1 MLLVSSPL
9 LLILTALAGT
19 FTIALGVVHIAIPK
33 LVGFGR
39 AIGRDA
45 TLGSAAGP
53 PLLGTIGAGP
63 FTYRV
68 RRSDLVGLAW
78 VMSNV
83 ASYGL
88 ITIGIV
94 DLAWVAGWRG
104 LPIALGATWIA
115 GWWAIRAASQFALGR
130 RAGDVVAAVWFAGL
144 AVGHLV
150 LALGVG

>member
-19 FTIALGVVHIAIPK
+19 FTIGLGVVHVAIPR
-33 LVGFGR
+33 LVGFER
-39 AIGRDA
+39 AIGRNGA
-45 TLGSAAGP
+45 LGSANGP
-53 PLLGTIGAGP
+53 PLPGTIGAGR

-78 VMSNV
+78 VMSNA
-83 ASYGL
+83 ASYVL

-94 DLAWVAGWRG
+94 ELAWVAGWRG

-115 GWWAIRAASQFALGR
+115 GWWAIRAASQFALGA
-130 RAGDVVAAVWFAGL
+130 RAGDMAVALWFAAL
-144 AVGHLV
+144 ALGHLV
-150 LALGVG
+150 LAFSVG